1 MTLATLRL
9 VVGTPVSWTP
19 RTMPTVTPAT
29 VIPWKGHAHTSGAF
43 LLSRVN
49 LNFLN
54 MTCSKF
60 TDDLK
65 VATQVASVLIQTK
78 LIGSTVNQVRRYGFI
93 MLKLETE
100 FKEVLDYLTA
110 LLLCS
115 GRGGELWQA
124 YSNFRKQT
132 TEVWKILKEAGL
144 KTNYPTTINQFP
156 DQVKDFPVKDNSESL
171 DQNTQPN
178 ALMSLL
184 ETARPLQVRQPRS
197 PILVGLGLGFL
208 GNFLLGS
215 YFGNSNNND
224 IETLNTNIQKTNQ
237 NIRVTNERIDILA
250 KNVSN
255 SVHVIKNILDKL
267 VKAKE
272 MADIHYAI
280 QWNLDQLVAS
290 ITNVR
295 NTFKFGELTITLLK
309 KGIINAELIDL
320 KSFQKIITEGRKS
333 FPELDFPLD
342 TTRYQLK
349 HIIKILKIQSIGHL
363 KFMMIIPLTRK
374 DTYTAFSLIPHPVKL
389 GSTDLVLPELKEII
403 LINKD
408 TYIITNNI
416 NVYSISLTKHLLLDV
431 EPIYNK
437 NKKTCEWEGF
447 KGNTTTMMEIC
458 NYKKVGQTND
468 TFVVETDQHRLVYF
482 SERTRVS
489 LDCPKKQVRDTL
501 FGLHK
506 LPLACDI
513 KTDQVFWPAKQTVTI
528 SLEVDDTSILD
539 STSLPIISINKTD
552 KLSKSLKE
560 LLDKLPNKDDSLTI
574 DFDYLGLSLEKVQSY
589 TIYAQSIMTVIIILN
604 SLLIGYLLLHKLRNR
619 KQTNNQQ
626 LRNKFKKIRDSIRS
640 GKKRFNTRESFR
652 NSIRSRSREFRD
664 SIKSRS
670 RELRNSIR
678 SRKASL
684 TKPVKNINTM
694 PTELI
699 KNSDQ
704 LKTIPVVTLNSVT
717 TGTNTADNW
726 QPPPYNTKIYPMINR
741 YS

>member
-1 MTLATLRL
+1 M
-9 VVGTPVSWTP
+9 
-19 RTMPTVTPAT
+19 
-29 VIPWKGHAHTSGAF
+29 
-43 LLSRVN
+43 
-49 LNFLN
+49 
-54 MTCSKF
+54 
-60 TDDLK
+60 
-65 VATQVASVLIQTK
+65 
-78 LIGSTVNQVRRYGFI
+78 
-93 MLKLETE
+93 
-100 FKEVLDYLTA
+100 
-110 LLLCS
+110 
-115 GRGGELWQA
+115 
-124 YSNFRKQT
+124 
-132 TEVWKILKEAGL
+132 
-144 KTNYPTTINQFP
+144 
-156 DQVKDFPVKDNSESL
+156 
-171 DQNTQPN
+171 
-178 ALMSLL
+178 
-184 ETARPLQVRQPRS
+184 
-197 PILVGLGLGFL
+197 
-208 GNFLLGS
+208 
-215 YFGNSNNND
+215 
-224 IETLNTNIQKTNQ
+224 
-237 NIRVTNERIDILA
+237 
-250 KNVSN
+250 
-255 SVHVIKNILDKL
+255 
-267 VKAKE
+267 
-272 MADIHYAI
+272 
-280 QWNLDQLVAS
+280 DQLVDS
-290 ITNVR
+290 LTHVR
-295 NTFKFGELTITLLK
+295 NTFKFGELTVTLLK

-320 KSFQKIITEGRKS
+320 KSFRKIVTEGRKS
-333 FPELDFPLD
+333 FPQLEFPLD

-349 HIIKILKIQSIGHL
+349 HIIKILKIQNIGHL
-363 KFMMIIPLTRK
+363 KFMMIIPLTRR

-416 NVYSISLTKHLLLDV
+416 NIYSIAVTKHLLLDV

-447 KGNTTTMMEIC
+447 KGNITSMMEIC
-458 NYKKVGQTND
+458 NYHKVGQTND

-501 FGLHK
+501 VGLHK

-528 SLEVDDTSILD
+528 SLEVNDTSILD

-560 LLDKLPNKDDSLTI
+560 LLDKLPNKDDSFTI
-574 DFDYLGLSLEKVQSY
+574 DFKEYGMSVGKVQSY
-589 TIYAQSIMTVIIILN
+589 TIYVQSIMTVIIILN

-626 LRNKFKKIRDSIRS
+626 LKNKFKKIRDSIRF
-640 GKKRFNTRESFR
+640 GKNRFNTRESFR

-684 TKPVKNINTM
+684 TEPGKILNTM
-694 PTELI
+694 LTEVI
-699 KNSDQ
+699 NNSDQ
-704 LKTIPVVTLNSVT
+704 LKNIPVIPLNSVN

-726 QPPPYNTKIYPMINR
+726 QPPPYTTKIYPMISR